1 MNKVNFLKLIPLG
14 KVVKPHGIKGEL
26 KVSIYNDESRTL
38 VEGLKIWF
46 NINEQFENYK
56 LKTIRGSVKSTII
69 KIEEIDSRD
78 QTSFLIN
85 KELFVFRDDF
95 PKLNNK
101 DDFYLYDLIGMEI
114 LDNKDVSF
122 GTVIDILNLP
132 LNNIILAKFNNKEIM
147 IPNADDFIELFDFEN
162 KIVRVKNIKS
172 LLDL

>member
-1 MNKVNFLKLIPLG
+1 MNKINSLKLIPLG
-14 KVVKPHGIKGEL
+14 KVVKPHGIRGEL
-26 KVSIYNDESRTL
+26 KVSIYNDRSETL
-38 VEGLKIWF
+38 VKGLKVWF

-56 LKTIRGSVKSTII
+56 LKTIRGSIKSTII

-101 DDFYLYDLIGMEI
+101 DGFYLHDLIGMKI
-114 LDNKDVSF
+114 LDNEDVSF

-132 LNNIILAKFNNKEIM
+132 SNNIILAKFNNKEIM